1 MVNGEIGQS
10 LPFTYLPKK
19 ASSKEEKSKGA
30 KLIL

>member
-19 ASSKEEKSKGA
+19 ASSKEEKA
-30 KLIL
+30 KAQS